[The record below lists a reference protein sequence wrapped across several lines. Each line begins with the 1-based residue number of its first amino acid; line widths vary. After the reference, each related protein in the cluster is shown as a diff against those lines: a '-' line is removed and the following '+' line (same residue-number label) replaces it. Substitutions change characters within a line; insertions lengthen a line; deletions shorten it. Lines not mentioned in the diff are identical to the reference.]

1 MLKYATILLTALL
14 LVGCATQPP
23 APDPIRQ
30 ALQNLSDRAANRVM
44 NVVELQ
50 PTQEQVLLLAAPS
63 VDTSLSIAPERF
75 RENLTRAMLR
85 VSDGPQVLD
94 WRPAMAGNS
103 GDHQWRLETQLDA
116 SAPRL
121 QLSDRELLP
130 YRLTLSL
137 YRPDADTALWETEIE
152 GAFDATA
159 L

>member
-14 LVGCATQPP
+14 LTGCAAQPP
-23 APDPIRQ
+23 EPDPIRR
-30 ALQNLSDRAANRVM
+30 ALQNLSDRAADRLMDVAEM
-44 NVVELQ
+44 Q
-50 PTQEQVLLLAAPS
+50 PPQEQVLLLAAPS
-63 VDTSLSIAPERF
+63 VDTSLNIASEHF
-75 RENLTRAMLR
+75 LENLTRAMLR

-94 WRPAMAGNS
+94 WRPAMAGDS
-103 GDHQWRLETQLDA
+103 GGHQWRLETQLKA
-116 SAPRL
+116 TAPRL

-137 YRPDADTALWETEIE
+137 YRPDADNALWATEIE

>member
-63 VDTSLSIAPERF
+63 VDTSLSITPERF

>member
-1 MLKYATILLTALL
+1 MLKYATVLLAALL
-14 LVGCATQPP
+14 LTGCAAQPP

-30 ALQNLSDRAANRVM
+30 ALQNLSNRAADRVM
-44 NVVELQ
+44 NVAELQ
-50 PTQEQVLLLAAPS
+50 PTQEQVLLLATPS
-63 VDTSLSIAPERF
+63 VDASLNIASERF
-75 RENLTRAMLR
+75 LENLTRAMLR

-94 WRPAMAGNS
+94 WRPAMAGDS
-103 GDHQWRLETQLDA
+103 GGHQWRLETQLEA

-130 YRLTLSL
+130 YRLTLAL
-137 YRPDADTALWETEIE
+137 FRPDAEGALWETSIE